1 MRGRWVSLLLVG
13 SLVAAACGGDSDDS
27 GAAQLP
33 VAEEQAAPTAEAP
46 EPADEDIA
54 QPTVDTESSDETTA
68 APEPTQAPAAG
79 PTIVQFAT
87 PDGETLE
94 GAVFGDGEVGIV
106 LAHMRGR
113 DKTTWYDFADSA
125 VQSGYRVL
133 AFDFRGYGGSTGE
146 RDTDLDV
153 DLIAAVEYLR
163 LQGISKTVVMGAS
176 MGATATINVASRL
189 ELSGAVSLSAPGNFS
204 GLDAAAVASSIVE
217 PLLLVSAEND
227 QPFADTAVEI
237 DSVASAT
244 QLQIFAGGAHG
255 TNLFAEY
262 DAELTTLLLDFVA
275 AVTGA

>member
-1 MRGRWVSLLLVG
+1 VRGRWVSLLLVG